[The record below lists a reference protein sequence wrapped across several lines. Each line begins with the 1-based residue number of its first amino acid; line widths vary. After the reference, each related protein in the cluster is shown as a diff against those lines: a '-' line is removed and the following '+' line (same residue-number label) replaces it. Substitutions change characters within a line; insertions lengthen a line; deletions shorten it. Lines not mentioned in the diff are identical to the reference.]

1 MVAWRFISCSF
12 GDGDPF
18 QLAQVSFGFWWKLKF
33 LEGCLQRRRVKPKSL
48 CRLAKVETIPLS
60 KDKIP
65 EPTGSLEILK
75 REKGCYWAMV
85 FAILNEFNSILPW
98 ILLKSFAPLRVE
110 SYSIRDSLRYTEKR
124 SDEPNFEALLKNK
137 TYTRKLSLHKTRKHL
152 IVPGTLCGKCWWN
165 RKVWLL
171 LHITH

>member
-1 MVAWRFISCSF
+1 MKTQILGRVPSKC
-12 GDGDPF
+12 
-18 QLAQVSFGFWWKLKF
+18 
-33 LEGCLQRRRVKPKSL
+33 RVKPKSL
-48 CRLAKVETIPLS
+48 CRLVLSIPLS

-75 REKGCYWAMV
+75 REKGCYWAMII
-85 FAILNEFNSILPW
+85 AILNEFNRILPW